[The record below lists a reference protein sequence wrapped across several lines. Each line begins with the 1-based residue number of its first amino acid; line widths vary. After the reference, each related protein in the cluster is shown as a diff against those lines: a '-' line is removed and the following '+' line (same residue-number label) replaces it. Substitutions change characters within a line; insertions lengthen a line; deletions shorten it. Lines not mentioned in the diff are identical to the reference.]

1 MMLERYEQNGLI
13 LYRSPLLHTIGV
25 PHAFTT
31 RYGGVSSPPFA
42 SLNLGTVGGSAIQDP
57 NENLRENYR
66 RLHAAI
72 GCGQRE
78 HCGVR
83 QVHGSTVRIALR
95 GKPFE
100 NGVAADAL
108 LSNDPSRTVGIKYAD
123 CVPILLANDDGT
135 AVAAVHAG
143 WRGILA
149 GVLPRAVTE
158 LRNFT
163 TGSPRLLA
171 AVGPCISTD
180 AFEVGPEV
188 VAGFVKHFGSA
199 APIHKKGDKPH
210 VDLRQAVLLQLQ
222 THGISRENID
232 LTDRC
237 TFASSDEFFSH
248 RRDGML
254 TGRMAAVIG
263 CKDRT

>member
-1 MMLERYEQNGLI
+1 MLQRHEQNGLI
-13 LYRSPLLHTIGV
+13 LYRSPLLHAIGV
-25 PHAFTT
+25 PHAFST
-31 RYGGVSSPPFA
+31 RSGGVSPPPFA
-42 SLNLGTVGGSAIQDP
+42 SLNLGTVGGSSIQDP
-57 NENLRENYR
+57 NDNLRENYC
-66 RLHAAI
+66 RLHTAI

-83 QVHGSTVRIALR
+83 QVHGSTVRIAR
-95 GKPFE
+95 QGEPFE

-108 LSNDPSRTVGIKYAD
+108 VANDPSRTVGIKYAD
-123 CVPILLANDDGT
+123 CVPILLATEDGT

-149 GVLPRAVTE
+149 GVLPAAVTE
-158 LRNFT
+158 LAKLT

-171 AVGPCISTD
+171 AVGPCVSTD

-188 VAGFVKHFGSA
+188 VAGFVVYFGPNAPVHQNNHKHH
-199 APIHKKGDKPH
+199 I
-210 VDLRQAVLLQLQ
+210 DLRQAVLLQLQ
-222 THGISRENID
+222 GCGISPESID
-232 LTDRC
+232 LTDCC